1 MAAGTGERMNS
12 DTPKQF
18 IEINGLPI
26 IIHTYNS
33 FKEINNLDIYIVLPN
48 SNFEKW
54 KKFISKYIDEDTV
67 LVRGGEQRNISVRN
81 GINEITSTDGLV
93 GIHDGVRP
101 FITKILVN
109 KLFTEAGK
117 NGNAI
122 PFTTTINSM
131 RKVEGNKNFSVDR
144 SKYVQIQTPQIFETK
159 LIKKCLNSIK
169 ENNYTDEASLIEKFA
184 LDINLVMG
192 EEENI
197 KITTKK
203 DLTYFN

>member
-1 MAAGTGERMNS
+1 
-12 DTPKQF
+12 
-18 IEINGLPI
+18 
-26 IIHTYNS
+26 
-33 FKEINNLDIYIVLPN
+33 
-48 SNFEKW
+48 
-54 KKFISKYIDEDTV
+54 
-67 LVRGGEQRNISVRN
+67 
-81 GINEITSTDGLV
+81 
-93 GIHDGVRP
+93 
-101 FITKILVN
+101 
-109 KLFTEAGK
+109 
-117 NGNAI
+117 
-122 PFTTTINSM
+122 M

-203 DLTYFN
+203 DLNYFN